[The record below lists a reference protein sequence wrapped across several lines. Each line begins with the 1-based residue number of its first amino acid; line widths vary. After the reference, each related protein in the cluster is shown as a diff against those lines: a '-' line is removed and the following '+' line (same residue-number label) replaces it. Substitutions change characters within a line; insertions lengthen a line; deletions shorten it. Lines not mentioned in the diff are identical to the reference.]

1 MSMAD
6 RDQIILS
13 PDDAQ
18 AAWAG
23 TLSKLATQARAQAEK
38 RSGRTLAGPVNV
50 IGLPNNFEFQRY
62 LNARVSHVVA
72 VAQPRMH
79 RIVILRPVLFAQS
92 PAEQERTLTHEMAHL
107 IIAEHVNG
115 RLPAWLEEGLCM
127 MIAGQEGLGYS
138 WRMTVAGSLG
148 GTLPLGQLEESL
160 LGGGDLQSL
169 AYAQG
174 LSLTRFFIKA
184 TLAEN
189 GQSGESPAALLALL
203 ADPTQ
208 GPKILNELA
217 NPFWAGTF
225 ENRWRREHRSIWNWI
240 AIGSGASVLWLFITF
255 LFLLAYWRKK
265 RMSQLKREGFGD
277 DEPWSEPPEEEE

>member
-1 MSMAD
+1 MGMAEN
-6 RDQIILS
+6 DQIILA

-23 TLSKLATQARAQAEK
+23 TLRKLAAQARAQAEK
-38 RSGRTLAGPVNV
+38 RSGQTLASPVNA
-50 IGLPNNFEFQRY
+50 ISLPNNFEFQRY
-62 LNARVSHVVA
+62 INARVSHVVA
-72 VAQPRMH
+72 VAAPQRH
-79 RIVILRPVLFAQS
+79 EIVILRPVLFAQS
-92 PAEQERTLTHEMAHL
+92 PSEQEQTLTHEMAHL
-107 IIAEHVNG
+107 IIAEHVDG

-127 MIAGQEGLGYS
+127 MIGGQEGLGYS

-174 LSLTRFFIKA
+174 LSMTRFFIKT

-189 GQSGESPAALLALL
+189 GQSGDSPAALLALL
-203 ADPTQ
+203 ADPVQ

-217 NPFWAGTF
+217 NPIWAAGF
-225 ENRWRREHRSIWNWI
+225 EARWKREHKSIWNWI

-265 RMSQLKREGFGD
+265 RMSQLKKAGFDD
-277 DEPWSEPPEEEE
+277 DEPWIEPPEEE